1 MLCKRRQ
8 FDCLLLASWSWWRVG
23 HVETCKCNEPPPDIC
38 LRPFLHRDKPANY
51 EHLALIWK
59 ISRKYLENISRYSV
73 NARPISCAV
82 AKTWLCIW
90 LCSHQILF
98 YKICLPQK
106 WLYHQHLVLERSKM
120 KRECPQHDYRS
131 LFVQALSR
139 PGKTQ
144 VWSKVN
150 WPDSQCEQC
159 GKRK

>member
-1 MLCKRRQ
+1 MLCKKRQ

-98 YKICLPQK
+98 YKFCPEQK
-106 WLYHQHLVLERSKM
+106 M
-120 KRECPQHDYRS
+120 
-131 LFVQALSR
+131 ALSSTSCSWKVQIEKR
-139 PGKTQ
+139 MSLTWLPTF
-144 VWSKVN
+144 VWPSFEWTWQESSLIKGQL
-150 WPDSQCEQC
+150 P
-159 GKRK
+159 R